1 MSLAGISSTNYFAQQ
16 QALQNNQQQF
26 LQEFQQLGQDL
37 QSGNLSA
44 ARSDFTTLQ
53 QGTSTSS
60 ASSSN
65 PIVQAFNQLGQD
77 LQSGNT
83 TAAQQ
88 DFTQLQTDLQNAA
101 QSASQNASET
111 TGHRRHP
118 HRDSDS
124 SSNSSNSEISQLFQQ
139 LGQDLQ
145 SNNLAG
151 AQQAYNSLLQ
161 DFQSATTNS
170 STAPQLGS
178 TSAISLSA

>member
-111 TGHRRHP
+111 TGHRRHA
-118 HRDSDS
+118 HRDSD
-124 SSNSSNSEISQLFQQ
+124 SNSEISQLFQQ